1 MKKKIIVC
9 DAILDKGIDILRK
22 AEDIELI
29 EAAKVPKDELMQML
43 SDVEVAITR
52 SSTDVDINF
61 LNHAKKLKA
70 LVRAG
75 VGVDNVDIPECS

>member
-9 DAILDKGIDILRK
+9 DAILDKGVDILRK

-29 EAAKVPKDELMQML
+29 EAAKFPKDELMQML

-52 SSTDVDINF
+52 KFYGCRCKF
-61 LNHAKKLKA
+61 LKSCQKIKSACA
-70 LVRAG
+70 CWGGRR
-75 VGVDNVDIPECS
+75 

>member
-1 MKKKIIVC
+1 M
-9 DAILDKGIDILRK
+9 DKGVDILRK

-52 SSTDVDINF
+52 SSTDVDVI
-61 LNHAKKLKA
+61 
-70 LVRAG
+70 
-75 VGVDNVDIPECS
+75 S

>member
-1 MKKKIIVC
+1 M
-9 DAILDKGIDILRK
+9 DKGVDILRK

-61 LNHAKKLKA
+61 LKSCQKIKSA
-70 LVRAG
+70 
-75 VGVDNVDIPECS
+75 CSCWGGCR

>member
-1 MKKKIIVC
+1 
-9 DAILDKGIDILRK
+9 
-22 AEDIELI
+22 
-29 EAAKVPKDELMQML
+29 MQML

-52 SSTDVDINF
+52 SSTDVDVNF

-75 VGVDNVDIPECS
+75 VGVDNVDIPECSKEGDCDECPNCKYYCRS

>member
-1 MKKKIIVC
+1 M
-9 DAILDKGIDILRK
+9 DKGVDILRK

-52 SSTDVDINF
+52 SSTDVDVNF

-70 LVRAG
+70 LVRLWG
-75 VGVDNVDIPECS
+75 GRR